1 MKFEDT
7 STWKAFEELGRVTF
21 SEGALSTKTKEL
33 IAIGVAVDERCEGCM
48 RHHIAVAL
56 ACGASKAE
64 IAEAIAVGA
73 EMGGGPAM
81 TAAKLAFAMLE
92 EM

>member
-7 STWKAFEELGRVTF
+7 AAWRAFEELGKVTF
-21 SEGALSTKTKEL
+21 AEGELGTKVKEL
-33 IAIGVAVDERCEGCM
+33 IAVGVAVAMRCEDCM
-48 RHHIAVAL
+48 NHHMAAAIAA
-56 ACGASKAE
+56 GAAKAE

-81 TAAKLAFAMLE
+81 SAAKWACAKLE
-92 EM
+92 DM

>member
-7 STWKAFEELGRVTF
+7 ATWKAFEELGRVTF
-21 SEGALSTKTKEL
+21 APGALSTVEKEL
-33 IAIGVAVDERCEGCM
+33 VAVGIAVAMRCEDCI
-48 RHHIAVAL
+48 RHHIAAAL
-56 ACGASKAE
+56 ANGAGRE
-64 IAEAIAVGA
+64 QICDAIAVGA

-81 TAAKLAFAMLE
+81 SAAKMAVEMLN